1 VEVSPFELV
10 LPDFDA
16 WWAWISSMEFRLEL
30 ERLDETTLE
39 RLRESARAELTV
51 HPGASEIR
59 IRMDALLTLARK
71 P

>member
-1 VEVSPFELV
+1 
-10 LPDFDA
+10 
-16 WWAWISSMEFRLEL
+16 MEFRLEL
-30 ERLDETTLE
+30 EGLDETTLE

-51 HPGASEIR
+51 HPSASEIR